1 MKLTKKLEDRM
12 RIHKNKL
19 FSKDLNELLD
29 SRPELNV
36 VNYRNGHIEITN
48 SFVAV
53 RAKDVLEEKDHIEN
67 NSFTKQDKMD
77 KIFDIDFDPKKDF
90 QAIISTKHFEDL
102 TDDLIEKDV
111 VDTLFFNITDFGKN
125 AILTIDPKTMDR
137 TVELKTI
144 VESIETKGQTK
155 DKSDSVSFILNLNF
169 FNQAMN
175 FFRMLG
181 VKSVSL
187 VIEGPNKPVHLMYK
201 NIHYVIAPITN
212 R

>member
-1 MKLTKKLEDRM
+1 M

-19 FSKDLNELLD
+19 FSKDSKKILD

-48 SFVAV
+48 TFVAV
-53 RAKDVLEEKDHIEN
+53 RVKDVLEENDHIEN
-67 NSFTKQDKMD
+67 NTFTKQEKMD
-77 KIFDIDFDPKKDF
+77 KVFDIDFDPQKDF
-90 QAIISTKHFEDL
+90 QAIIPTKHFEDL
-102 TDDLIEKDV
+102 TDELIKKDD

-144 VESIETKGQTK
+144 VENIETKGQTK
-155 DKSDSVSFILNLNF
+155 DKSDSVSFILNLIF

-181 VKSVSL
+181 IKEVNM
-187 VIEGPNKPVHLMYK
+187 VIEGPNKPVHFMYE
-201 NIHYVIAPITN
+201 NIHYVIAPIKNSTK